1 MTTAT
6 PPVPD
11 LSMLVQLADSM
22 SVSAQVLARM
32 NQLMLSPMSTLVDI
46 AQVLRTDP
54 SLAAR
59 VVRIANSAFFAT
71 KTRASSLEE
80 ALQRVGLREVYRIVG
95 TAALGRLTPV
105 NLRAYGISGDTFLKA
120 ALFSATSSQL
130 LAVRAG
136 MDGSSAY
143 LAGLMRPLG
152 VLVLN
157 HYGETHFNHVDELA
171 CDAAPSLESWERDHF
186 GFNHSEVSA
195 QIIDHWGFSEHLVHS
210 VGAYS
215 RRDDADPLSIV
226 LHAAGA
232 LAVSSHATLHPR
244 DHDIGLERNW
254 LAKVGIPSSA
264 LPEIS
269 LKALR
274 AARSI
279 GAN

>member
-1 MTTAT
+1 MTTAVPPT
-6 PPVPD
+6 PD
-11 LSMLVQLADSM
+11 RNMLVQMADTM
-22 SVSAQVLARM
+22 SVSAQVLARL
-32 NQLMLSPMSTLVDI
+32 NQIMRSPMSTLVEI
-46 AQVLRTDP
+46 AHVIRTDP
-54 SLAAR
+54 ALAAR
-59 VVRIANSAFFAT
+59 VVRIANSAFFAS

-95 TAALGRLTPV
+95 TAALGRLTPA
-105 NLRAYGISGDTFLKA
+105 NLRAYGISGDTFIRA
-120 ALFSATSSQL
+120 ALFSAASSQL
-130 LAVRAG
+130 LATRAG
-136 MDGSSAY
+136 LEPSSAY

-157 HYGETHFNHVDELA
+157 HYGESHFENVDRMA
-171 CDAAPSLESWERDHF
+171 CEEAATLEGWEREHF
-186 GFNHSEVSA
+186 GYNHSEVSA
-195 QIIDHWGFSEHLVHS
+195 CILDHWGFAEPLIHS

-232 LAVSSHATLHPR
+232 LAVTSHATLHPR
-244 DHDIGLERNW
+244 DHDISLERNW

-274 AARSI
+274 AARSLE
-279 GAN
+279 AV